1 MTDASYIDYSGTVV
15 DGHESP
21 RTYYRRPIM
30 PYVFSTLSAEDMAQE
45 SARVKKELERQLYG
59 AILKLGEDPASYNT
73 DTHEVPEDEFA
84 VNYAI
89 KVDIARILS
98 NLAFVNSL

>member
-1 MTDASYIDYSGTVV
+1 
-15 DGHESP
+15 
-21 RTYYRRPIM
+21 M
-30 PYVFSTLSAEDMAQE
+30 PYAFSTLTAEDMAQE

-59 AILKLGEDPASYNT
+59 AILKLGEDPDTYNT
-73 DTHEVPEDEFA
+73 DAHEVPEDEFA

-98 NLAFVNSL
+98 NIAFINSL

>member
-1 MTDASYIDYSGTVV
+1 MTDESYIDYSGTIVT
-15 DGHESP
+15 GNQNP
-21 RTYYRRPIM
+21 TTYYRRPIM
-30 PYVFSTLSAEDMAQE
+30 PYEFSSLSAEDMAQE
-45 SARVKKELERQLYG
+45 ADRVKKELERQLYG

-73 DTHEVPEDEFA
+73 DAHEVPEDEFA

-98 NLAFVNSL
+98 NLAFINAI

>member
-15 DGHESP
+15 DGPKSP

-30 PYVFSTLSAEDMAQE
+30 PYEFSTLSAEDMAQE
-45 SARVKKELERQLYG
+45 ADRVKKELERQLYG

-73 DTHEVPEDEFA
+73 DAHEVPEDEFA